1 MRAAASR
8 GRDDNGPDIDDDAI
22 DCLVGTQL
30 KSFTASPAT
39 IQPFQGS
46 ATLRWS
52 ATVPVGCRV
61 GLAINGRAVARS
73 GTLEVLPAVDTAY
86 ALTASARG
94 ASTVLG
100 RVTVDVDTSA
110 CVSGELAESIL
121 RGQIEQSLASFESD
135 NDRVY
140 DLSLDSFEIHSTGLH
155 VSLELKLEINNFT
168 DPSVDVDFVIGLNV
182 EDGIV
187 RPYYRS
193 FTVDVDWP
201 WYITTLSLG
210 VTKIIEEFLD
220 DGVEGQMKPRVLE
233 KIQGVID
240 GLVALLPDDMKI
252 HTIRLTE
259 DAVLIT
265 ACPDGDVIPW
275 RVLAVP
281 AGVRTSAKG

>member
-1 MRAAASR
+1 MRAAGSR
-8 GRDDNGPDIDDDAI
+8 RRDDNGPDIDDDAI
-22 DCLVGTQL
+22 DCLIGAQL
-30 KSFTASPAT
+30 KSFTASPAR

-46 ATLRWS
+46 AMLRWS
-52 ATVPVGCRV
+52 ATAPVGCRV
-61 GLAINGRAVARS
+61 GFAINGRTVARS
-73 GTLEVLPAVDTAY
+73 GTLEVLPAVDTTY
-86 ALTASARG
+86 ALTASVRG

-100 RVTVDVDTSA
+100 RVMVDVDTSA

-140 DLSLDSFEIHSTGLH
+140 DLSLDSFEIRSTGLH
-155 VSLELKLEINNFT
+155 VSVEMKLEINNFT
-168 DPSVDVDFVIGLNV
+168 DPSVDVDFVVGLNV
-182 EDGIV
+182 DDGMV

-210 VTKIIEEFLD
+210 ITKIVEEFLD
-220 DGVEGQMKPRVLE
+220 DGVEGQMKPSILE
-233 KIQGVID
+233 EIQGVID
-240 GLVALLPDDMKI
+240 GLVALLPGDMKI

-265 ACPDGDVIPW
+265 ACPDGDLIPW

-281 AGVRTSAKG
+281 AGVKTSAKS